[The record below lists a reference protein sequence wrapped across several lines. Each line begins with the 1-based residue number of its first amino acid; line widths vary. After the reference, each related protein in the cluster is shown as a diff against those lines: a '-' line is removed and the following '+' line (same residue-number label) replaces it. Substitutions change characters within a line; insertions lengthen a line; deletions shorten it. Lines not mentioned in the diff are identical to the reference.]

1 MTVINT
7 NVSSLLAQNAL
18 KQSNS
23 KLQTALTR
31 LSTGLQINS
40 GADNPAGL
48 IDANTLGAQITSM
61 NQSIANAQ
69 QGNDIISTA
78 SGALAQVSNQLNS
91 IRGLV
96 QAAASKGGVSASEIS
111 ADQQQVDAALQS
123 IERIGQTTVFGGQNL
138 LNGSLSFQA
147 AFTSGA
153 GPFTGASGINVSSFN
168 PALHQGGGT
177 PDVSVDVTQAATQKT
192 VALGGSALSGLT
204 TGGATQST
212 SSILINGAGGLGA
225 AGTALTGAAFSFTVT
240 GNKGT
245 SAAINVSGADATVL
259 AAASNAGG
267 VIDTV
272 AGHIVNS
279 INAQANAT
287 GVIASYTNGG
297 DITLTAAKYGST
309 GTISTTNAVGNAA
322 GDNTALTAAETATT
336 AGTNATTTNTTTLN
350 ISGDLG
356 NAVVLVNNDALLSGS
371 NALVSAINSVTSQT
385 GVTAS
390 LAATSTYG
398 ATTVQ
403 HTGSDY
409 QANVVLTSQ
418 NYGSSSVA
426 SVNAIAA
433 TGGAADTNLFNAGGT
448 QTVTTGIDA
457 QGTVTTKDGIANFT
471 AAGNTISLNSSDL
484 AFTASLSA
492 GSTGTAG
499 FNVSGGA
506 LFQIGTN
513 VDYQD
518 QVTVNIPQIDT
529 NTLGLGTTSNPNNGL
544 ASLATGGANQLSS
557 ASLTNAANIVNQAI
571 SQVSTLQGN
580 LGALQTYVFQSNI
593 NSLQTGVAQVTQA
606 QSDIQDTNFAAETAS
621 LTQAQIL
628 VQAGTSV
635 LSIANSRPQSVLSLL
650 PHG

>member
-18 KQSNS
+18 QQSNS

-48 IDANTLGAQITSM
+48 IDANTLGAQITAE

-96 QAAASKGGVSASEIS
+96 QAAASKGGVSSSEIS

-153 GPFTGASGINVSSFN
+153 GPLTGASGINVSSFN

-177 PDVSVDVTQAATQKT
+177 PDVSVDVTHAATQKT
-192 VALGGSALSGLT
+192 VSLSGSALSGLT
-204 TGGATQST
+204 AGGATQSKST
-212 SSILINGAGGLGA
+212 LLINGAGGLGA
-225 AGTALTGAAFSFTVT
+225 AGNTVTGAAFSLTVT

-245 SAAINVSGADATVL
+245 SAAITVSAADAAAF
-259 AAASNAGG
+259 AAADNSGG
-267 VIDTV
+267 AVD
-272 AGHIVNS
+272 AAANDLVNS

-297 DITLTAAKYGST
+297 DITLKAAQFGAA
-309 GTISTTNAVGNAA
+309 GTISYANAGGNAA
-322 GDNTALTAAETATT
+322 ADNTALTAAEGATV
-336 AGTNATTTNTTTLN
+336 AGTAATTTNTTTLN

-385 GVTAS
+385 GVTAA
-390 LAATSTYG
+390 LAATSTYS
-398 ATTVQ
+398 ATSVQ

-409 QANVVLTSQ
+409 GANVVLTSQ
-418 NYGSSSVA
+418 NYGGSAVA

-433 TGGAADTNLFNAGGT
+433 TGGSADTNLFNAGST
-448 QTVTTGIDA
+448 QTVTAGTDA
-457 QGTVTTKDGIANFT
+457 GGTVTTKDGVSNFT

-484 AFTASLSA
+484 AFTASLTA
-492 GSTGTAG
+492 GQTGTAG
-499 FNVSGGA
+499 FSVSGGA

-529 NTLGLGTTSNPNNGL
+529 NTLGLGTTSDPNNGL
-544 ASLATGGANQLSS
+544 ASLSTGGSNQLSS
-557 ASLTNAANIVNQAI
+557 SDLTNAANIVNEAI
-571 SQVSTLQGN
+571 NQVSTLQGN

-593 NSLQTGVAQVTQA
+593 NSLQTGVEQVTQA

-650 PHG
+650 PH

>member
-7 NVSSLLAQNAL
+7 NVSSLLAQNQLAA
-18 KQSNS
+18 SNS

-48 IDANTLGAQITSM
+48 IDSNTLGAQITAE

-78 SGALAQVSNQLNS
+78 SAALAQVSNQLNS

-96 QAAASKGGVSASEIS
+96 QAAASKGGVSSSEIS
-111 ADQQQVDAALQS
+111 ADQQQVDSALQS

-138 LNGSLSFQA
+138 LNGSLAFQA

-153 GPFTGASGINVSSFN
+153 GPLTGSSGIDVSGFN

-177 PDVSVDVTQAATQKT
+177 PDATVNVTQAATQKT
-192 VALGGSALSGLT
+192 IKISGSALAGLS
-204 TGGATQST
+204 TGGATQA
-212 SSILINGAGGLGA
+212 SSKILINSAGGLAGSGLSGGA
-225 AGTALTGAAFSFTVT
+225 FAFTVT

-245 SAAINVSGADATVL
+245 SASISVTAGD
-259 AAASNAGG
+259 AAALVANASTAS
-267 VIDTV
+267 VDSA
-272 AGHIVNS
+272 AGDIVNS

-287 GVIASYTNGG
+287 GVIASYTSGG
-297 DITLTAAKYGST
+297 DITLKATKYGSA
-309 GTISTTNAVGNAA
+309 GTVSVANAGGNAA
-322 GDNTALTAAETATT
+322 GDNTVLTAAETAAT
-336 AGTNATTTNTTTLN
+336 AGTDPTTTNTTTLN
-350 ISGDLG
+350 ITGDLG
-356 NAVVLVNNDALLSGS
+356 SAVIVVNNEALLSGS
-371 NALVSAINSVTSQT
+371 SALVSAVNSVTSET
-385 GVTAS
+385 GVSAA
-390 LAATSTYG
+390 LAAASTYG
-398 ATTVQ
+398 ATSVQ

-409 QANVVLTSQ
+409 QANLVLTSQ
-418 NYGSSSVA
+418 NYGSAAVA
-426 SVNAIAA
+426 SINAIAA
-433 TGGAADTNLFNAGGT
+433 TGGSADTNLVNASST
-448 QTVTTGIDA
+448 QTVTTGLDA
-457 QGTVTTKDGIANFT
+457 AGTVTTKDGVANFT
-471 AAGNTISLNSSDL
+471 AAGNTIAYNTSDL
-484 AFTASLSA
+484 AFTASLTA
-492 GSTGTAG
+492 GQTGSAG

-513 VDYQD
+513 VDFQD

-529 NTLGLGTTSNPNNGL
+529 NTIGLGSTADPNNAL
-544 ASLATGGANQLSS
+544 SSLLTGGTNQLSS
-557 ASLTNAANIVNQAI
+557 ADLTNAAAIVNQAI
-571 SQVSTLQGN
+571 NQVSTLQGN

-593 NSLQTGVAQVTQA
+593 NSLQTGVEQVTQA
-606 QSDIQDTNFAAETAS
+606 QSDIQDTNFAAETAA

-650 PHG
+650 PKG